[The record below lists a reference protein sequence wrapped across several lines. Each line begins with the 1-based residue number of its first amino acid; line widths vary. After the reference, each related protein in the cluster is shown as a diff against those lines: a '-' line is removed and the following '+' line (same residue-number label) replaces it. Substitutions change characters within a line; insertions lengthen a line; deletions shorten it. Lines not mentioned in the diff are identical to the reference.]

1 MSFTS
6 RLKKLFG
13 LDRKV
18 STSDSPRSKLDNQ
31 YVDPNVVNPA
41 TLYYDVTNLSHQ
53 KRQERYDVYNA
64 MDEMVDI
71 SSILDAYAED
81 ATQMDN
87 RTKKTIWVEAKD
99 KKTQDTLNDLLHNRL
114 NTEET
119 VESTCRDVAKYGDD
133 CARIFGDNRNGITSL
148 KWRDPGDIERIETQ
162 TGLLIGF
169 EELKSLPAYQ
179 QKVSAAISGKK
190 DVFSIK
196 PTYKPWDIIHFRI
209 YRKKR
214 LPYEKIHNVY
224 GTSVLASSDRIAKQV
239 KILDDLLMI
248 MRLTRSLDRKT
259 YYIDVGRSPIEEEIK
274 ILKRWRKALSG
285 RINYVDPATG
295 RFDSR
300 FDPFAWTAN
309 EYWPT
314 KENKNSKVEVT
325 PGLTNVSDIV
335 DIDHFDD
342 KLFGSL
348 RAPKAYFG
356 REGDVEHKQSL
367 SGQSIK
373 WARAVQS
380 IQRSVINGYT
390 RMCQI
395 HLSYLNMDPDKSKF
409 NVLMVP
415 PSLIEL
421 LNKLEAWQNVVD
433 VAERLSALGETL
445 NLNKYDWTEYILEN
459 VMWFTDQEAR
469 KFLKK
474 VPKDVGMGDEE
485 GGEVLPRPKKE
496 PEEEPKEEPEIEPE
510 EPADEE

>member
-1 MSFTS
+1 MSLTS

-13 LDRKV
+13 FDLKV

-31 YVDPNVVNPA
+31 YVDPNAVNPA
-41 TLYYDVTNLSHQ
+41 TVYYDSMNISRQ
-53 KRQERYDVYNA
+53 KRQDRYDVYDS

-81 ATQMDN
+81 ATQIDN

-99 KKTQDTLNDLLHNRL
+99 KKTQDTLDDLIHNRL
-114 NTEET
+114 NTED
-119 VESTCRDVAKYGDD
+119 VIESTCRDVAKYGDD
-133 CARIFGDNRNGITSL
+133 YARIFGNSKHGITSL
-148 KWRDPGDIERIETQ
+148 KWRDPRDVERIETG

-169 EELKSLPAYQ
+169 EEASTLPVYQ
-179 QKVSAAISGKK
+179 QKVSAALSTKK
-190 DVFSIK
+190 DIFSIK
-196 PTYKPWDIIHFRI
+196 PTYKPWDIIHFRL

-224 GTSVLASSDRIAKQV
+224 GTSILSSSDRIAKQV
-239 KILDDLLMI
+239 KILDDMLMI

-259 YYIDVGRSPIEEEIK
+259 YYVDVGRSPIEEEVR
-274 ILKRWRKALSG
+274 ILKRWRKALSS

-314 KENKNSKVEVT
+314 KENKNSRVEIT
-325 PGLTNVSDIV
+325 PGITNVSDIV

-356 REGDVEHKQSL
+356 REGDVEQKQSL

-380 IQRSVINGYT
+380 IQRSVLNGYI

-395 HLSYLNMDPDKSKF
+395 HLSYLNMDPDKSRF

-445 NLNKYDWTEYILEN
+445 NLNKYDWTKYVLEN
-459 VMWFTDQEAR
+459 VMWFTDQET
-469 KFLKK
+469 KQFLKK
-474 VPKDVGMGDEE
+474 VPKDVGMGDSEE
-485 GGEVLPRPKKE
+485 EQGIQPKKE
-496 PEEEPKEEPEIEPE
+496 PKSEEPEDLDT
-510 EPADEE
+510 DEESDKG